1 MNQIDNNLYSR
12 QIKTYGLE
20 TMEKLRNLRVLIVGM
35 RGLGAEIAK
44 NIILSGVK
52 QVKIN
57 DENDCK
63 INDLGS
69 NFFLSEEYIG
79 KPRDKSSLPKLKEL
93 NPYVDVDIFRG
104 NLEDKI
110 IDFDI
115 IIITEIMNT
124 ENLFKINDKC
134 HNNNVGFIYS
144 LALGLSGFIFCD
156 FGPKH
161 IIIDPSGKEKQLYF
175 VKNIDKNGVIT
186 IDQRNRDLFNLMSGK
201 LVKFKEI
208 EGIPEL
214 NDGKP
219 RKINK
224 ISSNS
229 FSIEDKYSYENY
241 KNGGIIE
248 EVILPKEISYKK
260 LKEVFNVPY
269 LEEEPEIIDCS
280 KEGRNELLHCAFI
293 ALHKYFSEKN
303 ELPELNN
310 EKQANEVLKISKST
324 YNNSKNNNE
333 EWIEKI
339 ENFEENIIL
348 NVAKWSKSEISP
360 LCSFLGGIVAQEIM
374 KITGKYVPI
383 NQWLWFDFFESVE
396 YLKKDIDRTLYGT
409 RYDDQIAIYGQEFQK
424 KLSNLNI
431 FIIGAGALGCEYL
444 KLFSL
449 MGISNGKDS
458 KTIITDND
466 LIEMS
471 NLNRQFLFHQ
481 KDIGKSKSKIATEQV
496 KIMNKQFNCHYF
508 ESFVNTES
516 ENFFDEKFWKNQNFI
531 FTAVDS
537 KSARKYIDL
546 QCTKFTKILIDTGT
560 LGTEGSCQVIVPFKT
575 CCYNDNKEIPQ
586 FSIPLCTL
594 HNFPSKIEHCIEW
607 GLSKFSEFFEKP
619 VEELKKFLEN
629 KEDFYN
635 LIENEETLS
644 NQINKLKEIKKLIL
658 FILENSLEK
667 IIQQA
672 ASLFY
677 ENFDYKINKLLN
689 EFPIEHKNKD
699 GSPFWSGSKRMPSPI
714 KFDIK
719 DENCFNFV
727 KYYSII
733 LARSIGVEIKDD
745 KNDIEN
751 IIKNF
756 DFPEFDLPIKLN
768 QARKEEIEEI
778 SLLKNFLNKFDLKS
792 INKQRIIPEKF
803 EKDIDSNNHVTFV
816 NICTNLRAK
825 NYNIPKSDEQKT
837 KMIAGRIVPAIANTT
852 ASITGFASFQLL
864 TLINSEEIS
873 LIKNCNFN
881 TADNFYQINNPSD
894 VIHIEDE
901 EYNPLLDGP
910 TIAVP
915 PKWTVWDIINIKGP
929 LTCQQFID
937 YMKNKYNVNIKGII
951 SNFKPLIQMFL
962 PNNKIKLPLKI
973 EEIYKKNN
981 ELKEGQ
987 NCLWLDISSDI
998 DNVSVVMPKIKYIF
1012 K

>member
-1 MNQIDNNLYSR
+1 M
-12 QIKTYGLE
+12 
-20 TMEKLRNLRVLIVGM
+20 
-35 RGLGAEIAK
+35 
-44 NIILSGVK
+44 
-52 QVKIN
+52 
-57 DENDCK
+57 
-63 INDLGS
+63 
-69 NFFLSEEYIG
+69 
-79 KPRDKSSLPKLKEL
+79 
-93 NPYVDVDIFRG
+93 
-104 NLEDKI
+104 
-110 IDFDI
+110 
-115 IIITEIMNT
+115 
-124 ENLFKINDKC
+124 
-134 HNNNVGFIYS
+134 
-144 LALGLSGFIFCD
+144 
-156 FGPKH
+156 
-161 IIIDPSGKEKQLYF
+161 
-175 VKNIDKNGVIT
+175 
-186 IDQRNRDLFNLMSGK
+186 
-201 LVKFKEI
+201 
-208 EGIPEL
+208 
-214 NDGKP
+214 
-219 RKINK
+219 
-224 ISSNS
+224 
-229 FSIEDKYSYENY
+229 
-241 KNGGIIE
+241 
-248 EVILPKEISYKK
+248 
-260 LKEVFNVPY
+260 
-269 LEEEPEIIDCS
+269 
-280 KEGRNELLHCAFI
+280 
-293 ALHKYFSEKN
+293 
-303 ELPELNN
+303 
-310 EKQANEVLKISKST
+310 
-324 YNNSKNNNE
+324 
-333 EWIEKI
+333 
-339 ENFEENIIL
+339 
-348 NVAKWSKSEISP
+348 
-360 LCSFLGGIVAQEIM
+360 
-374 KITGKYVPI
+374 
-383 NQWLWFDFFESVE
+383 
-396 YLKKDIDRTLYGT
+396 
-409 RYDDQIAIYGQEFQK
+409 
-424 KLSNLNI
+424 
-431 FIIGAGALGCEYL
+431 
-444 KLFSL
+444 
-449 MGISNGKDS
+449 
-458 KTIITDND
+458 
-466 LIEMS
+466 
-471 NLNRQFLFHQ
+471 
-481 KDIGKSKSKIATEQV
+481 
-496 KIMNKQFNCHYF
+496 
-508 ESFVNTES
+508 
-516 ENFFDEKFWKNQNFI
+516 
-531 FTAVDS
+531 
-537 KSARKYIDL
+537 
-546 QCTKFTKILIDTGT
+546 
-560 LGTEGSCQVIVPFKT
+560 
-575 CCYNDNKEIPQ
+575 
-586 FSIPLCTL
+586 
-594 HNFPSKIEHCIEW
+594 
-607 GLSKFSEFFEKP
+607 
-619 VEELKKFLEN
+619 
-629 KEDFYN
+629 
-635 LIENEETLS
+635 
-644 NQINKLKEIKKLIL
+644 
-658 FILENSLEK
+658 K

-733 LARSIGVEIKDD
+733 LAPIIGVEIKDD